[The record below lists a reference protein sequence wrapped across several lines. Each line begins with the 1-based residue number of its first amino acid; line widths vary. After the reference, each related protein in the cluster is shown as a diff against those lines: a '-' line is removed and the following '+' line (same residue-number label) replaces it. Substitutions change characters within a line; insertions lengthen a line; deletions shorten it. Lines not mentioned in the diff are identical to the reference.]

1 MAFTSGRMDD
11 ESGTPQ
17 PIGGNLYVVF
27 GWFKNGA
34 LDEGGDIF
42 TSFST
47 VHSFHHI
54 AHVNAVGHG
63 MVTNE
68 VVADVEVVMGGTVT
82 IITDA
87 SEDGR
92 WMAIGN

>member
-17 PIGGNLYVVF
+17 PIGGNLLVVF
-27 GWFKNGA
+27 GWFKNGVA
-34 LDEGGDIF
+34 DTGGDID

-47 VHSFHHI
+47 VHHFYPVP
-54 AHVNAVGHG
+54 HVNAIGNG
-63 MVTNE
+63 ISINE
-68 VVADVEVVMGGTVT
+68 VFADVEVVMGGTVT
-82 IITDA
+82 IKTDA
-87 SEDGR
+87 LVDGR